1 MAIPLSNTQ
10 ARKIFLERQG
20 LSRPPQRA
28 LGKAG
33 LYDLIHDLGFVQVD
47 SIATVERAHHQIL
60 FSRNQTYR
68 PEHLT
73 ALLEKDRSL
82 FEHWT
87 HDASIIPSAFFP
99 YWKHRFVRREARIL
113 ENWAKWQGEGFDQ
126 AFEETY
132 EKIRARGPIMAR
144 EVKAEDHKSGGWW
157 NWHPSKTALEF
168 LWHTGKLAIAGRD
181 NFQKVYDLSERVI
194 PPEHFAAEVD
204 HDAFVDWAC
213 RQALTRLG
221 FATHGEIAAFFDL
234 VTPQEA
240 KAWVEDHR
248 DELEE
253 VSIETVDGKPR
264 ASFAFADSLPALLDP
279 PEPPAR
285 IRTLSPFDPLIRDP
299 QPHRTPVRLLLP
311 HRNLRARA
319 EARIRLLRLPA
330 PGIRPPDR
338 PHRHEGRPQGRHARR
353 ETALAGKGRQTVS
366 RATGEAGG
374 GAGAAGEVCGRGAG
388 GISRRLAGVRG
399 KAEGCNGP
407 HSANCGRMKCASLAV
422 TARLIVAAP
431 KAKAATPYLAQH
443 FPRGDRQQCGLSRR
457 SSSRSGSLELVD
469 RTRLVH
475 SQQ

>member
-73 ALLEKDRSL
+73 ALLEKDRTL

-99 YWKHRFVRREARIL
+99 YWKHRFVRRKERIL

-126 AFEETY
+126 AFDETY
-132 EKIRARGPIMAR
+132 EKIRERGPIMAR

-194 PPEHFAAEVD
+194 PPEHFFAEVD
-204 HDAFVDWAC
+204 HDAFIDWAC
-213 RQALTRLG
+213 RQALIRLG

-240 KAWVEDHR
+240 KAWVENHR
-248 DELEE
+248 GELEE
-253 VSIETVDGKPR
+253 VLIETVDGKPR
-264 ASFAFADSLPALLDP
+264 ASFALAESLPALLDP

-285 IRTLSPFDPLIRDP
+285 IRTLSPFDPLIRDRN
-299 QPHRTPVRLLLP
+299 RTERLFGFFYRIEIFVPEPKREYGYYVFPLLESDRLIGRIDMKADRKAGVLDVKRLWLEKGVKPSTGRLERLEAELVRL
-311 HRNLRARA
+311 A
-319 EARIRLLRLPA
+319 
-330 PGIRPPDR
+330 
-338 PHRHEGRPQGRHARR
+338 
-353 ETALAGKGRQTVS
+353 KF
-366 RATGEAGG
+366 
-374 GAGAAGEVCGRGAG
+374 
-388 GISRRLAGVRG
+388 AGVERVEYRDG
-399 KAEGCNGP
+399 WLG
-407 HSANCGRMKCASLAV
+407 
-422 TARLIVAAP
+422 
-431 KAKAATPYLAQH
+431 
-443 FPRGDRQQCGLSRR
+443 
-457 SSSRSGSLELVD
+457 
-469 RTRLVH
+469 
-475 SQQ
+475 

>member
-1 MAIPLSNTQ
+1 MAIPLTNTQ

-73 ALLEKDRSL
+73 ALLEKDRTL

-126 AFEETY
+126 AFDETY
-132 EKIRARGPIMAR
+132 AKIRERGPIMAR

-204 HDAFVDWAC
+204 PDAFIDWAC

-248 DELEE
+248 AELED
-253 VSIETVDGKPR
+253 VLIETIDGKPR
-264 ASFAFADSLPALLDP
+264 SSLALAESLPALMNP

-285 IRTLSPFDPLIRDP
+285 IRALSPFDPLIRDRA
-299 QPHRTPVRLLLP
+299 RTERLFGFFYRIEIFVPEPKREYGYYVFPLLESDRLIGRIDMKADRKAGMLDVKRLWLEKGVKPSAGRLERLEAELVRL
-311 HRNLRARA
+311 A
-319 EARIRLLRLPA
+319 
-330 PGIRPPDR
+330 
-338 PHRHEGRPQGRHARR
+338 
-353 ETALAGKGRQTVS
+353 KF
-366 RATGEAGG
+366 
-374 GAGAAGEVCGRGAG
+374 
-388 GISRRLAGVRG
+388 AGVERVEYRDG
-399 KAEGCNGP
+399 WLG
-407 HSANCGRMKCASLAV
+407 
-422 TARLIVAAP
+422 
-431 KAKAATPYLAQH
+431 
-443 FPRGDRQQCGLSRR
+443 
-457 SSSRSGSLELVD
+457 
-469 RTRLVH
+469 
-475 SQQ
+475 

>member
-1 MAIPLSNTQ
+1 MAIPLTNTQ

-20 LSRPPQRA
+20 LSRPPHRT

-126 AFEETY
+126 AFDETY
-132 EKIRARGPIMAR
+132 EKIRERGPIMAR

-181 NFQKVYDLSERVI
+181 NFQKIYDLSERVI
-194 PPEHFAAEVD
+194 PPEHFLAEVD

-240 KAWVEDHR
+240 KAWVEDNR
-248 DELEE
+248 EELEE

-264 ASFAFADSLPALLDP
+264 ASFAFAENLPALLNP

-285 IRTLSPFDPLIRDP
+285 IRTLSPFDPLIRDRN
-299 QPHRTPVRLLLP
+299 RTERLFGFFYRIEIFVPEPKREYGYYVFPLLESDRLIGRIDMKADRKAGILDVKRLWLEKGVKPSAGRLERLEAELVRL
-311 HRNLRARA
+311 ARF
-319 EARIRLLRLPA
+319 
-330 PGIRPPDR
+330 
-338 PHRHEGRPQGRHARR
+338 
-353 ETALAGKGRQTVS
+353 
-366 RATGEAGG
+366 
-374 GAGAAGEVCGRGAG
+374 
-388 GISRRLAGVRG
+388 AGVERVEYRDG
-399 KAEGCNGP
+399 WLG
-407 HSANCGRMKCASLAV
+407 
-422 TARLIVAAP
+422 
-431 KAKAATPYLAQH
+431 
-443 FPRGDRQQCGLSRR
+443 
-457 SSSRSGSLELVD
+457 
-469 RTRLVH
+469 
-475 SQQ
+475 

>member
-1 MAIPLSNTQ
+1 MAIPLSNIQ

-20 LSRPPQRA
+20 LSRPPHRA
-28 LGKAG
+28 LGKTG
-33 LYDLIHDLGFVQVD
+33 LYELIHDLGFVQID

-68 PEHLT
+68 PEHLE

-99 YWKHRFVRREARIL
+99 YWKHRFQRREAGIL
-113 ENWAKWQGEGFDQ
+113 QNWRKWQGEGFDQ
-126 AFEETY
+126 AFDETY
-132 EKIRARGPIMAR
+132 EKIRERGPIMAR

-204 HDAFVDWAC
+204 PDAFIDWAC

-240 KAWVEDHR
+240 KAWVERHR

-264 ASFAFADSLPALLDP
+264 ASFAFAESLPALLNP

-285 IRTLSPFDPLIRDP
+285 IRTLSPFDPLIRDRN
-299 QPHRTPVRLLLP
+299 RTERLFGFFYRIEIFVPEPKREYGYYVFPLLESDRLIGRIDMKADRKAGVLDVKRLWLEKGVKPSAGRLERLEAELVRL
-311 HRNLRARA
+311 ARF
-319 EARIRLLRLPA
+319 
-330 PGIRPPDR
+330 
-338 PHRHEGRPQGRHARR
+338 
-353 ETALAGKGRQTVS
+353 
-366 RATGEAGG
+366 
-374 GAGAAGEVCGRGAG
+374 
-388 GISRRLAGVRG
+388 AGVER
-399 KAEGCNGP
+399 
-407 HSANCGRMKCASLAV
+407 V
-422 TARLIVAAP
+422 
-431 KAKAATPYLAQH
+431 
-443 FPRGDRQQCGLSRR
+443 
-457 SSSRSGSLELVD
+457 ELRD
-469 RTRLVH
+469 GWLG
-475 SQQ
+475 

>member
-47 SIATVERAHHQIL
+47 SISTVERAHHQIL

-126 AFEETY
+126 AFDETY

-168 LWHTGKLAIAGRD
+168 LWHTGKLAITGRD

-204 HDAFVDWAC
+204 HDAFIDWAC
-213 RQALTRLG
+213 RQALIRLG

-240 KAWVEDHR
+240 KAWVENHR
-248 DELEE
+248 GELEE
-253 VSIETVDGKPR
+253 VLIETVDGKPR
-264 ASFAFADSLPALLDP
+264 ASFALAESLPALLNP

-285 IRTLSPFDPLIRDP
+285 IRTLSPFDPLIRDRN
-299 QPHRTPVRLLLP
+299 RTERLFGFFYRIEIFVPEPKREYGYYVFPLLESDRLIGRIDMKADRKTGILDVKRLWLEKGVKPSAGRLDRLEAELVRLAKFAAVE
-311 HRNLRARA
+311 RVVLRDGW
-319 EARIRLLRLPA
+319 L
-330 PGIRPPDR
+330 G
-338 PHRHEGRPQGRHARR
+338 
-353 ETALAGKGRQTVS
+353 
-366 RATGEAGG
+366 
-374 GAGAAGEVCGRGAG
+374 
-388 GISRRLAGVRG
+388 
-399 KAEGCNGP
+399 
-407 HSANCGRMKCASLAV
+407 
-422 TARLIVAAP
+422 
-431 KAKAATPYLAQH
+431 
-443 FPRGDRQQCGLSRR
+443 
-457 SSSRSGSLELVD
+457 
-469 RTRLVH
+469 
-475 SQQ
+475 